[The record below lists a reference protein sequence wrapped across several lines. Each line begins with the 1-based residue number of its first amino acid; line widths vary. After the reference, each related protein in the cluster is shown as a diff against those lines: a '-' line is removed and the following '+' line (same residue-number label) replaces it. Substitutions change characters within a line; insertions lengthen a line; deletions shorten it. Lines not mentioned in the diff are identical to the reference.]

1 MADKQ
6 RRTFPVA
13 VRFFDGELPTAAKF
27 NAIANQ
33 SRQGLNILEYSVG
46 DIWNQGGDAFLF
58 DKEEAQLQITNIGRL
73 LGKSANLNPYI
84 PSLPNIGE
92 YTYLF
97 TSDAGN
103 FEATLTFPPHGTTPN
118 YVWTNSTNSSTPK
131 ATKEEVL
138 AANDWWIDT
147 STGQIYSYTVIASN
161 WTLAYCPIV
170 SGSSYDEGTFNVIP
184 DPDTDASYAFQSLK
198 VESISGDNYYI
209 YLPPRG
215 PLATRTLT
223 RSPIDDTSNYS
234 STPSSELRFWQ
245 ADSVEAE
252 TGANGNHYRYN
263 LPDILSS
270 ATTGTA
276 IPDGFLYLWDPI
288 NKTIIE
294 GISFSIVTTGNRW
307 KLLASGSALTE
318 ALTNL
323 TSIYTPTILAHS
335 THDAEDYPDGG
346 FRLITVGTDLS
357 KTVTNLVKSF
367 LNHSHSDSNSLPGIP
382 VPHSKLTGLF
392 EPVVSG
398 VTYVNSQLDNDDH
411 PQYFHRGGS
420 QVARDRYNNAILGD
434 VILGS
439 TDSTTNYNNLVA
451 DSRGLWFGKQGASS
465 GYVRY
470 NYVDSLTSAPAF
482 AFKTLGGNQDIV
494 IQTLQSTSDIR
505 LRSGGET
512 RVDATDDCYLT
523 AGVDVN
529 IQATDDVNITATN
542 EVSIEGTKLQWASTK
557 TLTYTVALTSPMY
570 LKNSLL
576 EWDYYKRGAIANWR
590 TQDGTN
596 EEIHFIIKDIPE
608 GATLKSIKIL
618 AYFQGAAGYDL
629 KLDAF
634 KNSIGSFTDGASQSS
649 SSLGS
654 VTVTGTFAGEH
665 TKVLALT
672 GLSSSFSH
680 TANEYLELAIT
691 NVAGSDHEI
700 IPLAQLTIEYTQINK

>member
-97 TSDAGN
+97 TNDAGN

-147 STGQIYSYTVIASN
+147 STGQIYSYTIIASN
-161 WTLAYCPIV
+161 WTLTYCPIV

-252 TGANGNHYRYN
+252 TGTNGNHYRYN

-294 GISFSIVTTGNRW
+294 GVSFSIAETGNRW
-307 KLLASGSALTE
+307 KLTATGSTLTTALDDIP
-318 ALTNL
+318 A
-323 TSIYTPTILAHS
+323 YTGLLS
-335 THDAEDYPDGG
+335 SNSHDNTYYPANGLS
-346 FRLITVGTDLS
+346 LIIVGTNIT

-411 PQYFHRGGS
+411 PQYFHRGGA

-439 TDSTTNYNNLVA
+439 IDSTNNYQNTLNNSRAIYFGANGSSAAGYLSFDFA
-451 DSRGLWFGKQGASS
+451 DPITSR
-465 GYVRY
+465 
-470 NYVDSLTSAPAF
+470 NSLTL
-482 AFKTLGGNQDIV
+482 KTRTTDKDIV
-494 IQTLQSTSDIR
+494 IHASGVTS
-505 LRSGGET
+505 
-512 RVDATDDCYLT
+512 
-523 AGVDVN
+523 DVN
-529 IQATDDVNITATN
+529 IRAKRNISITSETGIATITPTPKLSTTRTQWIRHALMGGMPQYTRNTTN
-542 EVSIEGTKLQWASTK
+542 PLGWGSSFVSSVHCWASYGLGGAGGEGVDWIK
-557 TLTYTVALTSPMY
+557 FYLDSFPHNGIPLNFKFTYNVNGNDYMAFAIDKYGTGSGPIISSRNISSTV
-570 LKNSLL
+570 
-576 EWDYYKRGAIANWR
+576 GAW
-590 TQDGTN
+590 
-596 EEIHFIIKDIPE
+596 
-608 GATLKSIKIL
+608 S
-618 AYFQGAAGYDL
+618 
-629 KLDAF
+629 
-634 KNSIGSFTDGASQSS
+634 
-649 SSLGS
+649 
-654 VTVTGTFAGEH
+654 
-665 TKVLALT
+665 
-672 GLSSSFSH
+672 
-680 TANEYLELAIT
+680 ELASSPYENLETLDRENNLLLIT
-691 NVAGSDHEI
+691 FHTLDTYNGLRGVLPYID
-700 IPLAQLTIEYTQINK
+700 IEWSYDSISPWPTY